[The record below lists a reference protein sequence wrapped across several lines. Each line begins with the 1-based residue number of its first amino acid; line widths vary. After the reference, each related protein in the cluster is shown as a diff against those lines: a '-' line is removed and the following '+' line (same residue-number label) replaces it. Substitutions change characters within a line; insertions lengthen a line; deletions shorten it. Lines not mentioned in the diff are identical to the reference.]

1 MQNFGKYHDLY
12 AIIRKYIQNYP
23 QQMYRNT
30 CGSSCTEKFFV
41 SVMISTASIP
51 DEDRSKSELLADGDI
66 LLIIEIIRG
75 ITFHARD

>member
-12 AIIRKYIQNYP
+12 AINRKYIQNYP
-23 QQMYRNT
+23 QQMCRNT
-30 CGSSCTEKFFV
+30 CGSSCTENFFV